1 MALDN
6 FEDYNSFVTSLIIG
20 QSEKAAI
27 DIESYINQLRISG
40 ATDDTILALLLAD
53 LDEGGRIF
61 GAVTNGVVNTVKA
74 NVNVIGNVASMAT
87 YEQAGVQEFQWI
99 VVNGKNACPD
109 CIPRD
114 GRVESMEFWT
124 AIGTP
129 GSGWSVCREHCNCEL
144 APVDYSGRTT
154 FDKPQI
160 K

>member
-74 NVNVIGNVASMAT
+74 NVNVI
-87 YEQAGVQEFQWI
+87 
-99 VVNGKNACPD
+99 
-109 CIPRD
+109 
-114 GRVESMEFWT
+114 
-124 AIGTP
+124 
-129 GSGWSVCREHCNCEL
+129 
-144 APVDYSGRTT
+144 
-154 FDKPQI
+154 
-160 K
+160 